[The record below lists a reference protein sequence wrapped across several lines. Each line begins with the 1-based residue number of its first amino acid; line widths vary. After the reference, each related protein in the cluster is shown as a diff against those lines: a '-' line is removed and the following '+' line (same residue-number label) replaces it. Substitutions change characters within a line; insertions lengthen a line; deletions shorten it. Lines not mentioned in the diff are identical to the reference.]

1 MYPKLYM
8 IPLAIFA
15 GAAIYVKAKNL
26 NIRINELLEIEQAYY
41 RLLEEKTTAEQLE
54 TSSKSNN
61 FH

>member
-1 MYPKLYM
+1 M
-8 IPLAIFA
+8 IPLAIFT
-15 GAAIYVKAKNL
+15 GVGTAAILIKVKNL

-41 RLLEEKTTAEQLE
+41 RLLEEKTTAKQLE